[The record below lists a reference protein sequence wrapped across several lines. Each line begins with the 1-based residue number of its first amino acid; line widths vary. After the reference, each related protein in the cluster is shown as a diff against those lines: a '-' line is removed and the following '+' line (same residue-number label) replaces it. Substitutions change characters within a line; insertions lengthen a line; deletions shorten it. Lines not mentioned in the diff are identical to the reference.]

1 MVGPAHPGLVPAPRR
16 LRSGPDGWGGARK
29 GARENRRRL
38 VAAVRPQT
46 GRRRAGHVVLVVA
59 VAYFGLRRHPQP
71 RQQGDQLLLP
81 HQRPGDGPRH
91 HLLLGG
97 AHDHGGLRIPRRKT
111 LRQRLFHGH
120 RPRQDRP
127 QDVQAAGQL
136 ARPARPDRQI
146 RRRRYAHGDA
156 HLLVGRQRRDVRRGA
171 LRAGTQLRQ
180 QDMERLPPG
189 ERLVGGRQGRTGREQ
204 PPGGRMV
211 PPDTRRRFAPDRR
224 RFRLLP
230 HFGGVQDGLQALLGR
245 LQRPVPGDGETRLR
259 AADRRA
265 DVRSHAHV
273 LRLPDAR
280 AAPLHALRD
289 GGDLARPRPA
299 QRGRVDH
306 RRPDAPAGRSRRAI
320 AGAVRTGPGGDLLG
334 A

>member
-1 MVGPAHPGLVPAPRR
+1 M
-16 LRSGPDGWGGARK
+16 
-29 GARENRRRL
+29 
-38 VAAVRPQT
+38 
-46 GRRRAGHVVLVVA
+46 VLVVA
-59 VAYFGLRRHPQP
+59 VADFGLRRHPQP